1 MSFQSMTGFGRSES
15 NNDSYSLT
23 IEMKSVNHRFRDIRF
38 KAPSLLSSFEIPL
51 KKKLGEVFKRGS
63 FDLYFNLRK
72 VSKENSFSH
81 IDKEKVKEF
90 LKNMAEI
97 ENESSSTF
105 SYQAVDFLRSEF
117 FQDQDNEKEIEV
129 VRGLVLEVFSK
140 ALDALKETRLQ
151 EGVRMIKV
159 IETHLTAF
167 KSYLNE
173 IEKGASD
180 FTTPVKN
187 KFREKFEKE
196 FSKDYKIDESR
207 FMQEVIYTLEKLD
220 ISEEINRLK
229 SHLVKFDEILKN
241 GGEIGRKLEFFI
253 QELGREVNTIGS
265 KSISEAISQSV
276 IQMKVQLEKIR
287 EQALNLE

>member
-23 IEMKSVNHRFRDIRF
+23 VEMKSVNHRFRDIRF
-38 KAPSLLSSFEIPL
+38 KAPFLLSSFENSL
-51 KKKLGEVFKRGS
+51 KKQLGEVFKRGS

-81 IDKEKVKEF
+81 IDKEKVKSF
-90 LKNMAEI
+90 IKDMKEI
-97 ENESSSTF
+97 ENDSSSSF
-105 SYQAVDFLRSEF
+105 SFQATDFLRSEF
-117 FQDQDNEKEIEV
+117 FQDQDNEKEIEIV
-129 VRGLVLEVFSK
+129 KELVFSTFSK
-140 ALDALKETRLQ
+140 ALDLLKETRIQ
-151 EGVRMIKV
+151 EGERMIKV
-159 IETHLTAF
+159 IGDHLNSF
-167 KSYLNE
+167 KSYLEE
-173 IEKGASD
+173 IEKKVHD
-180 FTTPVKN
+180 FSTPVKN
-187 KFREKFEKE
+187 KLREKFEKE

-220 ISEEINRLK
+220 VSEEVDRLK
-229 SHLVKFDEILKN
+229 SHLEKLDEMLKN
-241 GGEIGRKLEFFI
+241 GGEVGRKLEFFI

-265 KSISEAISQSV
+265 KSVLEEVSQAV

>member
-15 NNDSYSLT
+15 SNDSYSLT

-38 KAPSLLSSFEIPL
+38 KAPSLLSSFEATL
-51 KKKLGEVFKRGS
+51 KKQLGEVFKRGS
-63 FDLYFNLRK
+63 FDLYFNLRRA
-72 VSKENSFSH
+72 SRENSFGH
-81 IDKEKVKEF
+81 IDKEKVKSFIEGM
-90 LKNMAEI
+90 KEI
-97 ENESSSTF
+97 EKDSSSSF
-105 SYQAVDFLRSEF
+105 SFQATDFLRSEF

-129 VRGLVLEVFSK
+129 VKKLVFETFSRT
-140 ALDALKETRLQ
+140 LGFLKETRLQ
-151 EGVRMIKV
+151 EGERMVKV
-159 IETHLTAF
+159 IERHLDSF
-167 KSYLNE
+167 KSYLKE
-173 IEKGASD
+173 IENKVQD
-180 FTTPVKN
+180 FSTPVKN

-220 ISEEINRLK
+220 VSEEIDRLK
-229 SHLVKFDEILKN
+229 SHLVKFDEMLEN
-241 GGEIGRKLEFFI
+241 GGEVGRKLEFFI

-265 KSISEAISQSV
+265 KSILEEVSQAV